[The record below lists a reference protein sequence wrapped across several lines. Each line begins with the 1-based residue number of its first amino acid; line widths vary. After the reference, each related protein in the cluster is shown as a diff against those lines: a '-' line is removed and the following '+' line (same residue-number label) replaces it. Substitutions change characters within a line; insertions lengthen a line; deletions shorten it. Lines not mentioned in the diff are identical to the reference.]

1 MDVSRCVQVRFVK
14 EQQQRRERGTNGF
27 DGAVAA
33 MRIRLGMGLQQV
45 RARLEVDEPYFDMA
59 IIDGRPTIWGNCDMS
74 NAETIEAWLVAF
86 GRAAIDVDLSGV
98 MFFDAAALRA
108 LLAVA
113 TCNPNMRVVRPS
125 PSVQRVL
132 DLTSTS
138 GRLVDGTT
146 FS

>member
-1 MDVSRCVQVRFVK
+1 
-14 EQQQRRERGTNGF
+14 
-27 DGAVAA
+27 
-33 MRIRLGMGLQQV
+33 MRIRLGMGLEQL
-45 RARLEVDEPYFDMA
+45 RARLEADDPYFEMA
-59 IIDGRPTIWGNCDMS
+59 LIDGRPTIWGNCDMS

-98 MFFDAAALRA
+98 TFFDAAALRA

-113 TCNPNMRVVRPS
+113 KRNPNMRIVKAS

-132 DLTSTS
+132 DLTGTS
-138 GRLVDGTT
+138 GRLVDGTS

>member
-1 MDVSRCVQVRFVK
+1 
-14 EQQQRRERGTNGF
+14 
-27 DGAVAA
+27 
-33 MRIRLGMGLQQV
+33 MRIRLGMGLQQL

-59 IIDGRPTIWGNCDMS
+59 LIDGRPTIWGNCDIS
-74 NAETIEAWLVAF
+74 NAETIEVWLVAF

-98 MFFDAAALRA
+98 TFLDAAALRA

-113 TCNPNMRVVRPS
+113 KRNPNMRIVKAS

-132 DLTSTS
+132 DLTDTN
-138 GRLVDGTT
+138 GCLVDGTS